1 MSMTSR
7 QRVLAALNHREPDR
21 PPRDLGSATCT
32 GIHPVAY
39 GRLKR
44 YLGLGLNT
52 PSKLLSARA
61 QLARVGQAIIERFGL
76 DLLPLIPASAAEAPE
91 LDEERTYVDRWGV
104 RRQLP
109 KGGGHYYIVHPPL
122 AGATRLS
129 DLSVHPWPE
138 PETDYTALR
147 GTARHLRQQTD
158 KALVLN
164 LAVGFIHQAQ
174 FLRGYEA
181 WLMDLALDPAFAGAL
196 MDQVLEIWLA
206 EAKAMLR
213 AVGDAADVV
222 IYADDIAFQSGP
234 MVSPGMYRRLLR
246 PRQARVF
253 DLLAS
258 SGLKVLYHSCGNI
271 LSLLG
276 DLVDMGVDAV
286 NPVQVSAGPMGDTA
300 ALKREWGD
308 RLAFWGGIDT
318 HEVLPYGSVDHVRAE
333 VRRRIADLAPGGGYV
348 LAPVHNIQADVSPQ
362 NVCAMYEAALG
373 SVKE

>member
-21 PPRDLGSATCT
+21 PPRDLGSTTVT

-39 GRLKR
+39 GRLKQH
-44 YLGLGLNT
+44 LGLST

-61 QLARVGQAIIERFGL
+61 QLARVEQAIIERFGL
-76 DLLPLIPASAAEAPE
+76 DLLPLIPASAAEVPE
-91 LDEERTYVDRWGV
+91 LDGERTYVDRWGV

-109 KGGGHYYIVHPPL
+109 KEGGHYYVVHPPL
-122 AGATRLS
+122 AGATCLS
-129 DLSVHPWPE
+129 DLSAYPWPE
-138 PETDYTALR
+138 PEADYAAL
-147 GTARHLRQQTD
+147 GDTARHLRQQTD

-164 LAVGFIHQAQ
+164 LAVGLIHQAQ
-174 FLRGYEA
+174 FLRGFEA
-181 WLMDLALDPAFAGAL
+181 WLMDLVLDPTFAEAL
-196 MDQVLEIWLA
+196 MDRVLEIWLA

-222 IYADDIAFQSGP
+222 IYADDVAFQCGP
-234 MVSPGMYRRLLR
+234 MVSPEMYQRLLR

-271 LSLLG
+271 LPLLG

-286 NPVQVSAGPMGDTA
+286 NPVQVSAGPMGDTD
-300 ALKREWGD
+300 ALKRKWGG

-318 HEVLPYGSVDHVRAE
+318 HTVLPRGTPADVRTE
-333 VRRRIADLAPGGGYV
+333 VRRRLGDLAPGGGYV
-348 LAPVHNIQADVSPQ
+348 VAAVHDIQAEVPPE
-362 NVCAMYEAALG
+362 NVCAMFDTAELA
-373 SVKE
+373 VI